1 MAGLDVAAAS
11 VKPYPNV
18 EDRKTGCSM
27 IESFLKTEVFRS
39 FCFGTAFSVHRSCSF
54 YSLFILC
61 LFSFLL
67 NLFGLLHLSESA
79 SSPFLSFAGK
89 RRQYDISSSPK
100 NESGA
105 TSSFV
110 LYFPLRTSLHK
121 RA

>member
-1 MAGLDVAAAS
+1 MAGLDVAAGS

-27 IESFLKTEVFRS
+27 IESFLKAEVFRS

-89 RRQYDISSSPK
+89 RRQYDISSSSK

-105 TSSFV
+105 TSYFAVCLFLPFSF
-110 LYFPLRTSLHK
+110 HK
-121 RA
+121 GA

>member
-18 EDRKTGCSM
+18 EDRKTSCSM
-27 IESFLKTEVFRS
+27 IESFLKTEFFRS
-39 FCFGTAFSVHRSCSF
+39 FCFGTAFSVYRSCSF
-54 YSLFILC
+54 YSLFILCLFSVYSLFILC

-89 RRQYDISSSPK
+89 RRQYDISSTP
-100 NESGA
+100 
-105 TSSFV
+105 
-110 LYFPLRTSLHK
+110 YFSL
-121 RA
+121 